1 MMKRMLGMMMTTVFL
16 GLAAAACAHHEG
28 PLETAGRKTDEAAD
42 DVKDGAQKAG
52 DDVRG
57 K

>member
-1 MMKRMLGMMMTTVFL
+1 MMKRMLGMLMTTVFL